1 MILALEPP
9 MIWPR
14 FHFFPRNCLNL
25 ISLDILSMG
34 WNVMAWST
42 ETWVDLSLGLTCT
55 GRVASAKVLW
65 HSNFSLASSVTSGNV
80 FFPNASGLQANLYI
94 SQNSTHTLQTTPEM
108 TLGAKTEG
116 GGVLAENIRN
126 IEEFG
131 DKQREEVCLSVF
143 IAYREWKG
151 LLAWQTSTWAAYQHH
166 FGELVVKQHPPRH
179 TEGELVI
186 ANPHVYLCSL
196 DLPSPES
203 GVGEQLWCSG
213 TVAWNQSREQS
224 AEGEQ

>member
-1 MILALEPP
+1 M
-9 MIWPR
+9 
-14 FHFFPRNCLNL
+14 
-25 ISLDILSMG
+25 
-34 WNVMAWST
+34 
-42 ETWVDLSLGLTCT
+42 DLSLWLTCP
-55 GRVASAKVLW
+55 GRVASAQVLW
-65 HSNFSLASSVTSGNV
+65 HSNFSLSSSVTSGNV
-80 FFPNASGLQANLYI
+80 F
-94 SQNSTHTLQTTPEM
+94 SQKHRGCKQIFIYPRNSTHTLQTTPEM

-151 LLAWQTSTWAAYQHH
+151 LLAWQTSTRAAYQRH
-166 FGELVVKQHPPRH
+166 FGELGVEQHSPRH

-203 GVGEQLWCSG
+203 GVGEQL
-213 TVAWNQSREQS
+213 
-224 AEGEQ
+224 